1 MQHIKRDPIVRS
13 DNKVRLSA
21 DVLIKAQA
29 IADEWG
35 LQNAKAAVEAVFRK
49 YADDYQYGRQP
60 QFNLAQPMTAT
71 QFLPQIHAVP
81 IGFQPQPMDLDSS
94 GHPLQPDLPS
104 GLQPALQPISQPSD
118 AASELDGLLGL

>member
-1 MQHIKRDPIVRS
+1 MQRIKQDSIVRS

-60 QFNLAQPMTAT
+60 QFNLAQPMK
-71 QFLPQIHAVP
+71 
-81 IGFQPQPMDLDSS
+81 SS
-94 GHPLQPDLPS
+94 LQS
-104 GLQPALQPISQPSD
+104 GLQPISQPSD

>member
-1 MQHIKRDPIVRS
+1 MEPIRI

-21 DVLIKAQA
+21 DVLDKAQA

-49 YADDYQYGRQP
+49 YADDYMYGRQP
-60 QFNLAQPMTAT
+60 QFNVTQPPQA
-71 QFLPQIHAVP
+71 FLPQIQPQP
-81 IGFQPQPMDLDSS
+81 IGFQPKPIGTNYQM
-94 GHPLQPDLPS
+94 PLSERSLSERSLSRQTEIPL
-104 GLQPALQPISQPSD
+104 SQ

>member
-1 MQHIKRDPIVRS
+1 MEPIRI

-21 DVLIKAQA
+21 DVLNKAQA

-49 YADDYQYGRQP
+49 YADDYMYGRQP
-60 QFNLAQPMTAT
+60 QFNLTQPNTT
-71 QFLPQIHAVP
+71 FLPQIQSVP
-81 IGFQPQPMDLDSS
+81 IGFQPQPIGTGIDYGM
-94 GHPLQPDLPS
+94 GGVPLS
-104 GLQPALQPISQPSD
+104 E

>member
-1 MQHIKRDPIVRS
+1 M
-13 DNKVRLSA
+13 
-21 DVLIKAQA
+21 
-29 IADEWG
+29 
-35 LQNAKAAVEAVFRK
+35 FRK

>member
-1 MQHIKRDPIVRS
+1 MEPIMEPIRI

-21 DVLIKAQA
+21 DVLDKAQA

-49 YADDYQYGRQP
+49 YADDYMYGRQP
-60 QFNLAQPMTAT
+60 QFTLAPPASP
-71 QFLPQIHAVP
+71 FLPQMPSVP
-81 IGFQPQPMDLDSS
+81 IGFQPQPIATD
-94 GHPLQPDLPS
+94 HPRPRSAMSHGEVPQ
-104 GLQPALQPISQPSD
+104 SQ

>member
-1 MQHIKRDPIVRS
+1 MQQIKLEPVVRL

-21 DVLIKAQA
+21 DVLSKAQA

-49 YADDYQYGRQP
+49 YADDYMYGRQP
-60 QFNLAQPMTAT
+60 QFNLTQPVTAT
-71 QFLPQIHAVP
+71 QFLPQIHSVP
-81 IGFQPQPMDLDSS
+81 IGFQPQPMATDGSQSEIQS
-94 GHPLQPDLPS
+94 G
-104 GLQPALQPISQPSD
+104 IQPSD

>member
-1 MQHIKRDPIVRS
+1 MDSIKLEPIKL

-21 DVLIKAQA
+21 DVLNKAQA

-49 YADDYQYGRQP
+49 YADDYMYGRQP
-60 QFNLAQPMTAT
+60 QFQVPHPAQAT
-71 QFLPQIHAVP
+71 QFLPSFQPAT
-81 IGFQPQPMDLDSS
+81 IGFQPQLTPQTRPIGDDFDT
-94 GHPLQPDLPS
+94 GRIPPS
-104 GLQPALQPISQPSD
+104 Q

>member
-1 MQHIKRDPIVRS
+1 MESVKI

-21 DVLIKAQA
+21 DVLDKAQA

-49 YADDYQYGRQP
+49 YADDYMYGRQP
-60 QFNLAQPMTAT
+60 QFNLSQTSTP
-71 QFLPQIHAVP
+71 FLPQIQSVP
-81 IGFQPQPMDLDSS
+81 IGFQPQPIGTDYQMPRYERPQEM
-94 GHPLQPDLPS
+94 PL
-104 GLQPALQPISQPSD
+104 SQ

>member
-1 MQHIKRDPIVRS
+1 MQQIKLEPIVRL

-21 DVLIKAQA
+21 DVLSKAQA

-49 YADDYQYGRQP
+49 YADDYMYGRQP
-60 QFNLAQPMTAT
+60 QFNLTQPMTAT

-81 IGFQPQPMDLDSS
+81 IGFQPQPMQS
-94 GHPLQPDLPS
+94 GIQS
-104 GLQPALQPISQPSD
+104 GIQPSD
-118 AASELDGLLGL
+118 AASELDGILGL

>member
-1 MQHIKRDPIVRS
+1 MENGRMENVKI

-21 DVLIKAQA
+21 DVLDKAQA

-49 YADDYQYGRQP
+49 YADDYMYGRQP
-60 QFNLAQPMTAT
+60 QFHLTQPPPP
-71 QFLPQIHAVP
+71 FLPQIQSVP
-81 IGFQPQPMDLDSS
+81 IGFQPQPIGTDYGMPRYERPQERPQET
-94 GHPLQPDLPS
+94 PL
-104 GLQPALQPISQPSD
+104 SQ

>member
-1 MQHIKRDPIVRS
+1 MQHIKRDSIVRL

-94 GHPLQPDLPS
+94 GYPLQS
-104 GLQPALQPISQPSD
+104 NLQSIGQPSD

>member
-1 MQHIKRDPIVRS
+1 MQQIKLEPIVRL

-21 DVLIKAQA
+21 DVLNKAQA

-49 YADDYQYGRQP
+49 YADDYMYGRQP
-60 QFNLAQPMTAT
+60 QFNLTQPMTAA

-81 IGFQPQPMDLDSS
+81 IGFQPQPMQS
-94 GHPLQPDLPS
+94 GIHS
-104 GLQPALQPISQPSD
+104 GIQPSD

>member
-1 MQHIKRDPIVRS
+1 MQQIKLEPIVRL

-21 DVLIKAQA
+21 DVLSKAQA

-49 YADDYQYGRQP
+49 YADDYMYGRQP
-60 QFNLAQPMTAT
+60 QFNLTQPMTAT

-81 IGFQPQPMDLDSS
+81 IGFQPQPMQS
-94 GHPLQPDLPS
+94 G
-104 GLQPALQPISQPSD
+104 IQPSD

>member
-1 MQHIKRDPIVRS
+1 MQQIKLEPIVRL

-21 DVLIKAQA
+21 DVLSKAQA

-49 YADDYQYGRQP
+49 YADDYMYGRQP
-60 QFNLAQPMTAT
+60 QFNLTQPMTAT

-81 IGFQPQPMDLDSS
+81 IGFQPQPM
-94 GHPLQPDLPS
+94 QP
-104 GLQPALQPISQPSD
+104 GIQPSD